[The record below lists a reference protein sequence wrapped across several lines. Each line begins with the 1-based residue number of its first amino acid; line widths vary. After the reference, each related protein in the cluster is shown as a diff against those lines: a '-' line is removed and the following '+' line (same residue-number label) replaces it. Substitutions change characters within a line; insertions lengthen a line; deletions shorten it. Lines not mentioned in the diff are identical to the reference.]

1 MTLRIENLAVNFP
14 TGPVLEGVSL
24 SLDRGEV
31 VGLTGT
37 SGAGKSIL
45 AEALV
50 GALPPD
56 ATRRGRITLADAP
69 IAPRT
74 VALAPQHLD
83 ALDPLAP
90 VGQQIWR
97 FARLADQL
105 ADVSAALA
113 SVGLPPDTAG
123 LFPHELSGGMARR
136 VLLATAL
143 ATGADWIVADEP
155 TVGLDEAAANR
166 VLALLAD
173 LAAAGRGV
181 IVISHDVIGLAGI
194 ASRIVILRQG
204 RQVETAPA
212 DAFSGSGTALRDAFS
227 RALWTAQLGSDAPC

>member
-1 MTLRIENLAVNFP
+1 MLR
-14 TGPVLEGVSL
+14 L
-24 SLDRGEV
+24 S
-31 VGLTGT
+31 TC
-37 SGAGKSIL
+37 
-45 AEALV
+45 
-50 GALPPD
+50 
-56 ATRRGRITLADAP
+56 
-69 IAPRT
+69 
-74 VALAPQHLD
+74 
-83 ALDPLAP
+83 
-90 VGQQIWR
+90 
-97 FARLADQL
+97 
-105 ADVSAALA
+105 
-113 SVGLPPDTAG
+113 
-123 LFPHELSGGMARR
+123 